1 MCCSGVDAHCNGPG
15 STAECQRKALGCIAR
30 KKPAPDPEQM
40 HISVHAPPTPTLPLE
55 LLSLEEG
62 GEPSVPMILALHRH
76 GAEDIV
82 MDVHWACG
90 ARGLFE
96 VGGSLIRSS
105 IPGRRKIKYGE
116 WIANT

>member
-1 MCCSGVDAHCNGPG
+1 
-15 STAECQRKALGCIAR
+15 
-30 KKPAPDPEQM
+30 
-40 HISVHAPPTPTLPLE
+40 
-55 LLSLEEG
+55 
-62 GEPSVPMILALHRH
+62 MILALHRH

-82 MDVHWACG
+82 MDVNWACG
-90 ARGLFE
+90 ARGLLE